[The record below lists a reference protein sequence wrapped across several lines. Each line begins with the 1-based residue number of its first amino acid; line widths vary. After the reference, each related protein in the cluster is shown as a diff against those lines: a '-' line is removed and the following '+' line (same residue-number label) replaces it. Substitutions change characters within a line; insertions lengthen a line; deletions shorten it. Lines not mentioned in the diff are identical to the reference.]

1 MGRIVLIV
9 MGILWVLFG
18 VLGLISPAVVGGGLG
33 IELPTADAVTDVRA
47 IYGGL
52 QIGIGLYFFY
62 CSRSAELIRP
72 GLIALALIAA
82 GFGVGRSFG
91 ILVDGARGGLIFFA
105 LTIEVIAFALA
116 WISLRREGA
125 ATHA

>member
-18 VLGLISPAVVGGGLG
+18 GVGLISPAAVVGGLG
-33 IELPTADAVTDVRA
+33 IELPTADAMTDIRA

-62 CSRSAELIRP
+62 CSRSAERVRP
-72 GLIALALIAA
+72 GLVALALIAG
-82 GFGVGRSFG
+82 GFGIARSFG

-105 LTIEVIAFALA
+105 LTTEIIAFALA
-116 WISLRREGA
+116 WISLSRQGA

>member
-18 VLGLISPAVVGGGLG
+18 VLGLISPAVVVGGLG

-91 ILVDGARGGLIFFA
+91 ILVDGARGGLIF
-105 LTIEVIAFALA
+105 LA
-116 WISLRREGA
+116 MTWCSLRREGS